1 MCPCSCGQRLG
12 SVLDYPL
19 TGTFVLVDFS
29 CAGPLEY
36 ASIIEQYHTVL
47 KEAYE
52 ANMKLYTIS
61 DISPEVKAVGVR
73 NSVFTLG
80 IFEQE

>member
-1 MCPCSCGQRLG
+1 MSPCLCSQRLG

-19 TGTFVLVDFS
+19 TGTSLLVDIS
-29 CAGPLEY
+29 CVGPLEY
-36 ASIIEQYHTVL
+36 ASIIEQYHSVL

-61 DISPEVKAVGVR
+61 DISPEVKAVR
-73 NSVFTLG
+73 MKKSVFMLG

>member
-19 TGTFVLVDFS
+19 NGTFVFVDFS

-36 ASIIEQYHTVL
+36 ASIIEQYDSVL
-47 KEAYE
+47 KEAYK

-61 DISPEVKAVGVR
+61 DISPEVKAVR
-73 NSVFTLG
+73 MKKSVFMLG